1 MQKEKNKKENTPTE
15 KVISMLKRDYNDLC
29 DGVIADPNGSYTGV
43 CTPKSEKPVQ
53 DVDDL

>member
-1 MQKEKNKKENTPTE
+1 MHEEKNKKRSPTD
-15 KVISMLKRDYNDLC
+15 KVISMLKREYNDLC